1 MPRPDRWDGLAR
13 SETARNPVDDIT
25 YDLRARGPE
34 VLSATGDHAGPGP
47 HAHSH
52 RIRLGGALSRVCYLR
67 LRSHRP
73 VWMVATQIG
82 PFCAF
87 PTDRTDGIVPLQ
99 TIGRISRDGRSQL
112 SSRSVT
118 DVPER
123 ERTERRFRTQLVV
136 WPGGGRRAQ
145 KALLCV
151 FIVAG
156 RCEVRAEVKRFV
168 LPGGD
173 WLVLKRTPA
182 AGVMLVHREVR
193 SCVVPGCAALGGH
206 RVASHGDGVAGW
218 AGVPLVGGG
227 C

>member
-34 VLSATGDHAGPGP
+34 VLSATGDHADPGP

-87 PTDRTDGIVPLQ
+87 PTDRTDGIVPPQNEHL
-99 TIGRISRDGRSQL
+99 
-112 SSRSVT
+112 
-118 DVPER
+118 
-123 ERTERRFRTQLVV
+123 
-136 WPGGGRRAQ
+136 
-145 KALLCV
+145 
-151 FIVAG
+151 
-156 RCEVRAEVKRFV
+156 FV
-168 LPGGD
+168 
-173 WLVLKRTPA
+173 
-182 AGVMLVHREVR
+182 
-193 SCVVPGCAALGGH
+193 
-206 RVASHGDGVAGW
+206 
-218 AGVPLVGGG
+218 
-227 C
+227 

>member
-99 TIGRISRDGRSQL
+99 NGRSAGGYQGVGRPF
-112 SSRSVT
+112 SSPSLTR
-118 DVPER
+118 
-123 ERTERRFRTQLVV
+123 
-136 WPGGGRRAQ
+136 
-145 KALLCV
+145 
-151 FIVAG
+151 
-156 RCEVRAEVKRFV
+156 
-168 LPGGD
+168 
-173 WLVLKRTPA
+173 
-182 AGVMLVHREVR
+182 
-193 SCVVPGCAALGGH
+193 
-206 RVASHGDGVAGW
+206 
-218 AGVPLVGGG
+218 
-227 C
+227 